1 MSEERAYGCRRDGI
15 YKYLGCG
22 YSPEDAVRRNY
33 RAVSV
38 SELRRVFGWAGRSL
52 VSLMSLYK
60 KVTWD
65 EDAILAREN
74 GEYWHI
80 EGQIRRERER
90 VFRERLE
97 GLSDEEMARV
107 VKVLEVIPWKRAE
120 CIAELENAER
130 LETFYRKEAERWR
143 SILASQDLN
152 PNE

>member
-1 MSEERAYGCRRDGI
+1 MSKRTYGFRRDGT
-15 YKYLGCG
+15 YKYLGYG
-22 YSPEDAVRRNY
+22 YNPEDAVRRNY
-33 RAVSV
+33 QAKSV

-74 GEYWHI
+74 GECWHI
-80 EGQIRRERER
+80 EERIRRERER
-90 VFRERLE
+90 VFREYLE

-107 VKVLEVIPWKRAE
+107 VKALEVIPWKRGA
-120 CIAELENAER
+120 CLAELENAER